1 MPTYCT
7 VRGLFDVVARAISV
21 EAGKLAPNTVTQKLA
36 ELRFFYVQVLKQGW
50 SIAETPYPRKVWPLP
65 QVISPQ
71 EVARL
76 IDAAE
81 MPFHS
86 ILLMT
91 LYATAARRAEVA
103 H

>member
-7 VRGLFDVVARAISV
+7 VRGLFDVVARSISV
-21 EAGKLAPNTVTQKLA
+21 EAGSQYGTQKLA
-36 ELRFFYVQVLKQGW
+36 ALRFVYVQVLKQGW

-81 MPFHS
+81 MSFHR